1 MSKNYDYLLEVKNPH
16 TIASKFFFNLD
27 LIKRF
32 FTSLKIPIF
41 PYDRFQK
48 LMSDQGVADKVKYMK
63 EIVNTL
69 PEINKLTLIFIF
81 NFFREKVLK
90 KEQFNKMSA
99 QNIAICF
106 APCIFRSEKPSVADL
121 VYASKGVIYCKL
133 ALT

>member
-1 MSKNYDYLLEVKNPH
+1 
-16 TIASKFFFNLD
+16 
-27 LIKRF
+27 
-32 FTSLKIPIF
+32 
-41 PYDRFQK
+41 
-48 LMSDQGVADKVKYMK
+48 MSDQGVADKVKYMK

-106 APCIFRSEKPSVADL
+106 APCIFRSEKPSAADL